1 MMMLLV
7 DVMKMVLDMMGP
19 KVKNG
24 RINKILLIHLGLYI
38 EHSSGAELVD
48 TMQVMSS

>member
-1 MMMLLV
+1 MLLV
-7 DVMKMVLDMMGP
+7 DVMKKVLDMMGP

-24 RINKILLIHLGLYI
+24 RINKILGLYI
-38 EHSSGAELVD
+38 EHGSGAELVD